1 MAKLPVLVIE
11 DEPGVMEFL
20 RAALERK
27 GYHIVAA
34 STGAEG
40 LQLLENGQFLGVIS
54 DMRMPGGVSG
64 ADVHAWIASHRPELA
79 KRIVFITGD
88 TVNDETLAILRQT
101 RAPCVEKPFRV
112 AQLISTVE
120 KTFQQP

>member
-1 MAKLPVLVIE
+1 MTKLPVLVIE

-20 RAALERK
+20 RTALERK
-27 GYHIVAA
+27 GYHIVSA

-64 ADVHAWIASHRPELA
+64 ADVHAWIASHRPDLSR
-79 KRIVFITGD
+79 RIVFITGD

-120 KTFQQP
+120 KTFK